1 MKISKRLKK
10 IASLVDKNVN
20 VVDIGCD
27 HALLD
32 IYLTLNNNNKCIAS
46 DLRQNIIEQALK
58 NIEKYNLENK
68 IKLITSDGTKNIKI
82 PLNST
87 IVISGMGASTI
98 VNILQNTDHTNID
111 NLVIQSNNDLEL
123 LRKKTILLN
132 YYIFDEEVIYDKN
145 KYYVIIKFKKGYKK
159 YTKKELEFGP
169 VLIHKKNKETKE
181 FFKNIYDSN
190 LYLIKKLNIKHLR
203 IIIKYL
209 VINRNIKKL
218 NLF

>member
-46 DLRQNIIEQALK
+46 DLRQNIIEQAFK

-169 VLIHKKNKETKE
+169 VLIQ
-181 FFKNIYDSN
+181 
-190 LYLIKKLNIKHLR
+190 KLKT
-203 IIIKYL
+203 
-209 VINRNIKKL
+209 
-218 NLF
+218 